1 MYVTFLIFNLRLDE
15 WDGRVRR
22 GGGGWRR
29 MCLTLD
35 VSESPAGGETISHL
49 IRANRISL
57 HLAEWDYSRKCHFVM
72 TDHVPSAWPPESAPK
87 KMYIRHILHAH
98 TVLCAVTVSSGMLQW
113 CQFHC
118 NLTGVAERIPLIF
131 TFWPGVCLQQHRR
144 QIKPWF
150 RKPLRIYKPATAR
163 GLLPSLWTPHTHI
176 IKAVCF
182 VLFWSPLKNNRT
194 APQWGQLQLMKV
206 NFSLFGCGLL
216 WVALLPPLP
225 SAAWITL

>member
-15 WDGRVRR
+15 WDGQAGEEGR
-22 GGGGWRR
+22 GGWRR

-163 GLLPSLWTPHTHI
+163 GLLPSLWTPHTYHQGCLFCVI
-176 IKAVCF
+176 LKPTKEQQNSPTVRAVT
-182 VLFWSPLKNNRT
+182 VDE
-194 APQWGQLQLMKV
+194 GQL
-206 NFSLFGCGLL
+206 
-216 WVALLPPLP
+216 
-225 SAAWITL
+225 